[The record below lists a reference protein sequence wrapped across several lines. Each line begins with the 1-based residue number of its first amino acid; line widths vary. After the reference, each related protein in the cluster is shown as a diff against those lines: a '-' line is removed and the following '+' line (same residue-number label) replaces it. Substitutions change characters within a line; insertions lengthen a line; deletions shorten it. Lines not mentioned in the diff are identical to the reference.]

1 MVIVS
6 MKNQQQVVDDGIYPA
21 KLTGVK
27 EFDNAYGPRIGF
39 EFTLGGKAA
48 GCVVMRSTTPQ
59 LTPKSKLADLIQGL
73 TGKDVS
79 DMGDSEID
87 LQQMVGTQCQ
97 VLVRKSRSQN
107 GKVYSNVEQV
117 FVSNHLI

>member
-1 MVIVS
+1 

-21 KLTGVK
+21 QLTGIK

-59 LTPKSKLADLIQGL
+59 LTPKSKLADLLQGL
-73 TGKDVS
+73 TGKDLS
-79 DMGDSEID
+79 DMEEGQID
-87 LQQMVGTQCQ
+87 LQEMVGTHCQ

-107 GKVYSNVEQV
+107 GMVYSNIEQI
-117 FVSNHLI
+117 FSPEPPLI

>member
-1 MVIVS
+1 